1 MHRESRADKQRSYSS
16 PVMTSPKII
25 FAGTPDFAVASL
37 KALVDAG
44 QEPCAVLT
52 QPDRPSGR
60 GKKLAA
66 SPVKHYA
73 LEQAIPVLQPPTL
86 RDADVVAEL
95 KALRPD
101 ILVVAA
107 YGLILP
113 QAVLDLPRA
122 GCLNVHASLLP
133 RWRGAAPIQAVILA
147 GDEHSGVC
155 LMAMEAGLDTGAVFT
170 CDTLDIGEH
179 ETAGEL
185 HDRLADAG
193 GALLARH
200 LEAIADGSLT
210 ATPQQDELA
219 TYAPKI
225 KPADAE
231 LDWQQPASDLA
242 RKVRAYNPVPGAW
255 FMLGDERVKCWQARC
270 GAGTQASPGT
280 VLAAGPDGID
290 VSCGDGV
297 LKLESLQR
305 PGKRSVT
312 SAELATQIDLTG
324 HRL

>member
-1 MHRESRADKQRSYSS
+1 
-16 PVMTSPKII
+16 MTNPRII
-25 FAGTPDFAVASL
+25 FAGTPEFAVASL
-37 KALVDAG
+37 QALAEAG
-44 QEPCAVLT
+44 QELCAVLT
-52 QPDRPSGR
+52 QPDRPAGR

-86 RDADVVAEL
+86 RDADIVAEL

-113 QAVLDLPRA
+113 QAVLDIPRE

-147 GDEHSGVC
+147 GDERSGVC
-155 LMAMEAGLDTGAVFT
+155 LMAMEAGLDTGAVFA
-170 CDTLDIGEH
+170 CDAFDIDEH

-200 LEAIADGSLT
+200 LEAILGGSLT

-225 KPADAE
+225 RSADAE
-231 LDWQQPASDLA
+231 LDWQQGAIDLE

-255 FMLGDERVKCWQARC
+255 FMLGDERVKCWQAEC
-270 GAGTQASPGT
+270 VTGTRAPPGT

-297 LKLESLQR
+297 LRLESLQR

-324 HRL
+324 RRL